1 MINRQSIF
9 IYFILGLMD
18 MELISSFTL
27 APSSSTWCKHSRKS
41 EIHFRNLSSS
51 RLSVGSKDDDM
62 EMFRDPESSNLSNI
76 DFDSE
81 DIQFVSADDDE
92 LSEEFLKEIQDN
104 APSQIEILKEILGI
118 NGFTYVLAALIA
130 FFLGMNFALGPGWLG
145 QLLQIPGTG
154 TFTEISDSL
163 PDTVDLSKPEF
174 LL

>member
-1 MINRQSIF
+1 
-9 IYFILGLMD
+9 
-18 MELISSFTL
+18 
-27 APSSSTWCKHSRKS
+27 
-41 EIHFRNLSSS
+41 
-51 RLSVGSKDDDM
+51 M

-130 FFLGMNFALGPGWLG
+130 FFLGMNVALGPGWLG